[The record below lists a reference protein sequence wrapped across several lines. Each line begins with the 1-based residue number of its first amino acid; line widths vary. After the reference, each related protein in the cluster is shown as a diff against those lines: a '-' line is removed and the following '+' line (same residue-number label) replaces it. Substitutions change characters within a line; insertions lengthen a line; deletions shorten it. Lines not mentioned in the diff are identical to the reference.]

1 MDKDRLD
8 KLIDEIEED
17 LRQSFETDDPNMKA
31 MIRAETRCAT
41 TTHKEDPDG
50 TPTNVQGSR

>member
-31 MIRAETRCAT
+31 MIRAEIRCAIT
-41 TTHKEDPDG
+41 TYKEE
-50 TPTNVQGSR
+50 TE